1 MKNIKFPILFFSV
14 AFTFVFHHAS
24 AKVVEIPSSST
35 PVRVEV
41 GESFRLLHISSNGS
55 SWGTLTWK
63 YLNENGDANQTVTIA
78 RIFEHDDPGKT
89 FITNP
94 FILKGPGWLESNH
107 ANVSVEILPTT
118 EMQKHMTGGGVGSA
132 QPANQQNSV
141 TVIPENSSG
150 NVNVILE
157 QSTDLVNWTA
167 VDPGSF
173 APSTAKRFF
182 RVRAQQQ

>member
-14 AFTFVFHHAS
+14 AFAFLFHLAS
-24 AKVVEIPSSST
+24 AKVVNISSL
-35 PVRVEV
+35 PVRVET
-41 GESFRLLHISSNGS
+41 GESFRLLSIYSTSNSSG
-55 SWGTLTWK
+55 WLHWK
-63 YLNENGDANQTVTIA
+63 FLNENGDANQTVYIA
-78 RIFEHDDPGKT
+78 SAPGRDDPNGN
-89 FITNP
+89 FLTNP
-94 FILKGPGWLESNH
+94 FIIEGPGWLESSS
-107 ANVSVEILPTT
+107 ASVSVEILPTAQ
-118 EMQKHMTGGGVGSA
+118 MQKHMPGGGVGSA

-150 NVNVILE
+150 NVNIILE

>member
-1 MKNIKFPILFFSV
+1 MKNIKFPILFFSA
-14 AFTFVFHHAS
+14 AFAFVFHHAS
-24 AKVVEIPSSST
+24 AKVLEISST
-35 PVRVEV
+35 PVRVEA
-41 GESFRLLHISSNGS
+41 GESFRLLNIGS
-55 SWGTLTWK
+55 YSGGSLTWK
-63 YLNENGDANQTVTIA
+63 YLNQNADANQTVTIA
-78 RIFEHDDPGKT
+78 RAPHREDPGEI

-94 FILKGPGWLESNH
+94 FILEGPGWLEASGVY
-107 ANVSVEILPTT
+107 VSVEILPSAQ
-118 EMQKHMTGGGVGSA
+118 MQKHMLGGGVGSA

-150 NVNVILE
+150 NVNIILE

>member
-14 AFTFVFHHAS
+14 AFAFVFNLAS
-24 AKVVEIPSSST
+24 AKVVEIPSNNM

-41 GESFRLLHISSNGS
+41 GESFRLLHISGS
-55 SWGTLTWK
+55 GQLNWK

-78 RIFEHDDPGKT
+78 RVNNPNYDGTNFL
-89 FITNP
+89 TNP
-94 FILKGPGWLESNH
+94 FIIEGPGWLESNS
-107 ANVSVEILPTT
+107 AYVCVEILPTA
-118 EMQKHMTGGGVGSA
+118 EMQKHMPGGGVGSA

-150 NVNVILE
+150 NVNIILE

>member
-14 AFTFVFHHAS
+14 AFTFVFHHAT
-24 AKVVEIPSSST
+24 ARVVEIPSSST

-41 GESFRLLHISSNGS
+41 GESFRLLHISATSGS
-55 SWGTLTWK
+55 GQLNWK
-63 YLNENGDANQTVTIA
+63 YLNENGDANQTVNIA
-78 RIFEHDDPGKT
+78 WVLSYSSPGKP
-89 FITNP
+89 FFTNP
-94 FILKGPGWLESNH
+94 FIIEGPGWLESNN

-118 EMQKHMTGGGVGSA
+118 EMQKHMPGGGVGSA
-132 QPANQQNSV
+132 QAANQQNSV

-150 NVNVILE
+150 NVNIILE